1 MKKPS
6 DRGPN
11 REQLRQSIIGLGE
24 KSIRKSYYPELQQR
38 ITELEQA
45 NRELQEEI
53 AERRQA
59 QASAKRLARQLQ
71 QSQKMEAIGTL
82 AGGIAHDFNNILS
95 AIIGYT
101 ELAQLHMLSTCDRQN
116 CSAAN
121 DLDRVLLASERA
133 KELVRQILTFS
144 RQQDYDKTPLKLSQV
159 VTDALSLLRSSL
171 PQSVEIRTKLDI
183 DDELILGNATQI
195 HQILMNLG
203 TNAKHAMGERGGIL
217 TVEIDRIEIDS
228 IHEKSKYL
236 HLAPGPYL
244 LLKVCDN
251 GCGMERDILDKIF
264 DPYFTTKPK
273 DQGTGMG
280 LAVVHGIVKSHNGLI
295 TVYSEPGKGT
305 SFLIYLPQLIDP
317 AAEKA
322 AAGSKKIP
330 LGNERVLLIDDETMV
345 ARMQGRLLESLGYA
359 VTVTTEPH
367 QALEIFTAAPRDFDL
382 IVTDMTMP
390 KMSGAVLA
398 QHLLE
403 IRGDIPIILCTGFSE
418 LINESQALAIGV
430 RAFAMKPL
438 MRRSI
443 AMLIRKVLD
452 SRR

>member
-6 DRGPN
+6 DQKTN

-38 ITELEQA
+38 IAELEQS

-53 AERRQA
+53 AERQEA
-59 QASAKRLARQLQ
+59 QASARKLARQLQ

-101 ELAQLHMLSTCDRQN
+101 ELAQLHMLSGCDQKN
-116 CSAAN
+116 CAAAK

-144 RQQDYDKTPLKLSQV
+144 RQQDYERTPLKLSQV

-171 PQSVEIRTKLDI
+171 PQSVEIRTKI
-183 DDELILGNATQI
+183 EIEDELILGNATQI
-195 HQILMNLG
+195 HQIVMNLG
-203 TNAKHAMGERGGIL
+203 TNAKHAMGDGGGIL
-217 TVEIDRIEIDS
+217 TVEIDRIEIEPID
-228 IHEKSKYL
+228 EKSRIL
-236 HLAPGPYL
+236 QLAPGPYL

-251 GCGMERDILDKIF
+251 GCGMERAMLDKIF

-273 DQGTGMG
+273 DKGTGMG

-305 SFLIYLPQLIDP
+305 SFLVYLPQLVDLP
-317 AAEKA
+317 AKKTITY
-322 AAGSKKIP
+322 SKEIP
-330 LGNERVLLIDDETMV
+330 LGTERVLLVDDEAMV
-345 ARMQGRLLESLGYA
+345 ARMQGRLLESLGYI
-359 VTVTTEPH
+359 VTVKTDPF
-367 QALEIFTAAPRDFDL
+367 QALETFTDVPQDFDVIL
-382 IVTDMTMP
+382 TDMTMP
-390 KMSGAVLA
+390 RMNGAVLA
-398 QHLLE
+398 QHLLQ
-403 IRGDIPIILCTGFSE
+403 IRDDIPIILCTGFSE
-418 LINESQALAIGV
+418 LINETKAMAIGV

-443 AMLIRKVLD
+443 AVLVRKVLD
-452 SRR
+452 SRP